1 MRRPIVTTT
10 IVTTMLGAGLDQR
23 PTGNARVL
31 FWVRGPP
38 KRAEHLDLDGW
49 TRRLRTSTPR

>member
-1 MRRPIVTTT
+1 
-10 IVTTMLGAGLDQR
+10 VTTMLGAGLDQR

-31 FWVRGPP
+31 FWVRGLP